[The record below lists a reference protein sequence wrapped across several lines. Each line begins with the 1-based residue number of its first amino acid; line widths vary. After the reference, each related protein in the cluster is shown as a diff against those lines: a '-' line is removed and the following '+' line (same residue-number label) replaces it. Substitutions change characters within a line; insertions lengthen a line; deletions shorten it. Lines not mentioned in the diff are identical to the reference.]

1 MSFAEFAGGPSA
13 ACVSWRD
20 GDGREWDV
28 RCDLPSPEFRDR
40 GAGLFSRCRLKPGS
54 VDPDSRTAMC
64 GIAGILNKN
73 AAAPERRLL
82 ERMIAT
88 LRHRGP
94 DQEQVEV
101 LGPLGLAHARLSIID
116 LSPTGSQPM
125 SNEDGSLRL
134 VFNGEIFNYL
144 ELRAELEAKGH
155 RFAGTSDTE
164 VILHAY
170 EEKGDSCVADF
181 NGQWAFALWEQPRQR
196 LFLSRDRLGVRP
208 LFYADLPE
216 AFVFASE
223 LKALVFHPA
232 VSRQPDLQSLAEI
245 FTFWACLPPRTFL
258 RSVQEL
264 PPGCSAVVDG
274 EGFRL
279 IPYWEVDFT
288 PNPNPVALDELA
300 EQLLE
305 LLVDATRLRLRADV
319 PVGAYLSGGLDSS
332 VVSSIIRHY
341 TSNRLKTFSVSF
353 QDAEFDESA
362 YQRQV
367 VEELGTEHHTIHC
380 AAEDIGRVFPDV
392 IRHTEKPIVRTA
404 PAPLYLL
411 SGLVRDHGYRVVLTG
426 EGADE
431 VLGGYDIYK
440 EARIRRFWGRRLD
453 SRWRPLLLR
462 RLYPYMAGLQGQR
475 LELLK
480 AFFHVQPGDLND
492 PFFSHT
498 PRWRLTS
505 HLQLF
510 FSPEVKAVVHD
521 PLADLEAELPSGF
534 LQWDDFSRAQYL
546 ETTLLLPGY
555 ILSSQGDRVAMAHSV
570 EGRFPFLDYRV
581 VEFGA
586 RLPTRFKMRGLNE
599 KYLLKKA
606 AGHLVPEA
614 VRRRPK
620 QPYRAPDA
628 AAFFD
633 SATGKARFPYVEEL
647 LSETALQRHGLF
659 DLQAVARLLAKIR
672 RGGAS
677 GVRDNM
683 AVVGILSAQ
692 LLAESL

>member
-1 MSFAEFAGGPSA
+1 
-13 ACVSWRD
+13 
-20 GDGREWDV
+20 
-28 RCDLPSPEFRDR
+28 
-40 GAGLFSRCRLKPGS
+40 
-54 VDPDSRTAMC
+54 MC
-64 GIAGILNKN
+64 GIAGILNKG
-73 AAAPERRLL
+73 AETPDQRLL

-94 DQEQVEV
+94 DESRVEV
-101 LGPLGLAHARLSIID
+101 LGPLGFAHARLSIID

-125 SNEDGSLRL
+125 ANEDGSLRL
-134 VFNGEIFNYL
+134 VYNGEIFNYL
-144 ELRAELEAKGH
+144 ELRAELEARGH
-155 RFAGTSDTE
+155 RFAGSSDTE

-170 EEKGDSCVADF
+170 EEKGESCVNDF
-181 NGQWAFALWEQPRQR
+181 NGQWAFALWDQPRKR

-208 LFYADLPE
+208 LYYADTPE

-223 LKALVFHPA
+223 LKALVLHPA
-232 VSRQPDLQSLAEI
+232 VSRAPDLQSLAEI

-258 RSVQEL
+258 RSVREL
-264 PPGCSAVVDG
+264 PPGCSMTVGGSGVRP
-274 EGFRL
+274 F
-279 IPYWEVDFT
+279 PYWEVDFT
-288 PNPNPVALDELA
+288 PAENPAGLEELA

-332 VVSSIIRHY
+332 VVTSIIRHY

-367 VEELGTEHHTIHC
+367 VEELGTEHHSVHC
-380 AAEDIGRVFPDV
+380 TAEDIGRVFPEV

-411 SGLVRDHGYRVVLTG
+411 SALVRDHGYKVVLTG
-426 EGADE
+426 EGSDE

-440 EARIRRFWGRRLD
+440 ETRIRRFWGRRLD

-462 RLYPYMAGLQGQR
+462 RLYPYMSNLQAQR
-475 LELLK
+475 PELLK
-480 AFFHVQPGDLND
+480 GFFHVQPGDLGD

-510 FSPEVKAVVHD
+510 FSPEVKAAVHD
-521 PLADLEAELPSGF
+521 PLADLEPALPSAFGG
-534 LQWDDFSRAQYL
+534 WDDFGRAQYL
-546 ETTLLLPGY
+546 ETTVLLPGY

-606 AGHLVPEA
+606 AGHLVPET

-633 SATGKARFPYVEEL
+633 PATGKARFPYVEEL
-647 LSETALQRHGLF
+647 LSEAALRRHGLF
-659 DLQAVARLLAKIR
+659 DPEAVAHLLAKAR
-672 RGGAS
+672 RGGIT

-692 LLAESL
+692 LLAETL